1 MRIQNERCPKAAQSS
16 SPITLYTLVK
26 TVALHLRLALS
37 LQSPLFTPHAHRVL
51 TVTAQEVPAVVKL
64 TTTFH
69 AAKTLSMPLC
79 SKCFDNGVSHR
90 LAALLALSRVAV
102 RVAAHTPSIAVF
114 FHKRSGRVERIAAL
128 CAEEMPRMPLS
139 PACHNHLALNRR
151 LAAFASWAEELVVV
165 EMAIEAHSL
174 VTVIDF
180 RNALTDLDVLA
191 VHPPMN
197 TIDALSTLIF
207 WLWVESDTFEAFAAM
222 VADEALGMEA
232 GAGGADDAAC
242 YRKSTLRT
250 QSRSAA
256 GCRCPVR
263 C

>member
-1 MRIQNERCPKAAQSS
+1 
-16 SPITLYTLVK
+16 
-26 TVALHLRLALS
+26 
-37 LQSPLFTPHAHRVL
+37 
-51 TVTAQEVPAVVKL
+51 
-64 TTTFH
+64 
-69 AAKTLSMPLC
+69 MPLC
-79 SKCFDNGVSHR
+79 SKCFDNGVSYR

-102 RVAAHTPSIAVF
+102 RVATHTPSIAVF
-114 FHKRSGRVERIAAL
+114 FNKRSGRVKRLNSIVQMSAIYYLYLARRSTRDGSTYIATL

-139 PACHNHLALNRR
+139 PASHNHLALNRR
-151 LAAFASWAEELVVV
+151 LAAFASRAEELVVV

-174 VTVIDF
+174 VAVIGF

-197 TIDALSTLIF
+197 AIDAFGTLIF
-207 WLWVESDTFEAFAAM
+207 WLWVESDAFEAFATM

-242 YRKSTLRT
+242 YGKSALRA

>member
-1 MRIQNERCPKAAQSS
+1 
-16 SPITLYTLVK
+16 
-26 TVALHLRLALS
+26 
-37 LQSPLFTPHAHRVL
+37 
-51 TVTAQEVPAVVKL
+51 
-64 TTTFH
+64 
-69 AAKTLSMPLC
+69 
-79 SKCFDNGVSHR
+79 
-90 LAALLALSRVAV
+90 
-102 RVAAHTPSIAVF
+102 
-114 FHKRSGRVERIAAL
+114 
-128 CAEEMPRMPLS
+128 MPLS
-139 PACHNHLALNRR
+139 PASYNHLTLNRR
-151 LAAFASWAEELVVV
+151 LAAFASWAEKLVVV

-222 VADEALGMEA
+222 VADEAFGMEA

-242 YRKSTLRT
+242 YGKSALRA

>member
-1 MRIQNERCPKAAQSS
+1 MLDDQLETGSA
-16 SPITLYTLVK
+16 Y
-26 TVALHLRLALS
+26 
-37 LQSPLFTPHAHRVL
+37 
-51 TVTAQEVPAVVKL
+51 
-64 TTTFH
+64 
-69 AAKTLSMPLC
+69 
-79 SKCFDNGVSHR
+79 
-90 LAALLALSRVAV
+90 
-102 RVAAHTPSIAVF
+102 IAT
-114 FHKRSGRVERIAAL
+114 L

-139 PACHNHLALNRR
+139 PASYNHLTLNRR

-174 VTVIDF
+174 VTVIGF
-180 RNALTDLDVLA
+180 RNALADLDVLA

-232 GAGGADDAAC
+232 GAGGADDAAR
-242 YRKSTLRT
+242 YGKSALRT